1 MVQAIAAI
9 IHEVRFSPGPAPT
22 GKNLTQSPVIV
33 EKKQAPIIRLRL
45 KDEGRE
51 DLLPA
56 VEWLFKQDNPITFY
70 YEPAGTLL
78 ARDKSVWP
86 IKSIEG
92 WPGWLRAELFGTVID
107 LENAYCQFLV
117 KKLEEKY
124 AKNPNRFELKYRD
137 LLRLDRDKQSYRDE
151 ICQLLKLEINDD
163 NMSVVKR
170 VIMALANGSNVTP
183 ALLANGG
190 RSTAVQII
198 HEAVPDLLPSDYFD
212 VGNRLNALAKQFS
225 AAKKDLCF
233 FLLKGR
239 PTRENQKKIFRLYF
253 AWERES
259 RYAIWRASGCTG
271 LHLHDGI
278 DGVITDKSESELV
291 AHIAQQTSLRVSVER
306 PMEMV

>member
-1 MVQAIAAI
+1 
-9 IHEVRFSPGPAPT
+9 
-22 GKNLTQSPVIV
+22 
-33 EKKQAPIIRLRL
+33 
-45 KDEGRE
+45 
-51 DLLPA
+51 
-56 VEWLFKQDNPITFY
+56 
-70 YEPAGTLL
+70 
-78 ARDKSVWP
+78 
-86 IKSIEG
+86 
-92 WPGWLRAELFGTVID
+92 
-107 LENAYCQFLV
+107 
-117 KKLEEKY
+117 
-124 AKNPNRFELKYRD
+124 
-137 LLRLDRDKQSYRDE
+137 
-151 ICQLLKLEINDD
+151 
-163 NMSVVKR
+163 VVKR